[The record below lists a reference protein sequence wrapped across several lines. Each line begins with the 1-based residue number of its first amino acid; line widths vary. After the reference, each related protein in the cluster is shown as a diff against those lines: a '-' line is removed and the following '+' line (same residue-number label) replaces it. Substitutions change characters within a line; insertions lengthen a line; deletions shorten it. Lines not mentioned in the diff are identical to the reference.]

1 MRGLFR
7 ILLSFCILFL
17 SINVY
22 AETDAVKMLERMGV
36 VAKQLN
42 YDGVFSYRAGKRLQS
57 IRIIHRADQQGEIER
72 LISLNGEAREVIRN
86 NDMVTC
92 IYPEGKSVQPN
103 RRPLGRG
110 FPTDLL
116 SRLSSATAY
125 YQLTLGEEE
134 RVAAH
139 HTQALIAVPIDNYR
153 YGYRLWVDKNSQL
166 LLQSDLVDEHG
177 EVLETFAFSAIE
189 MGLHI
194 PDVLLQP
201 QMSGNAMT
209 WNRAE
214 QKMRSKMIAQKKS
227 SSWKVAWLP
236 EGFELVVQQN
246 RIKAKNGASVEHK
259 VYSDGLSSIS
269 IFIEKIRARHSHLHG
284 GSKMGAVN
292 AFGTIINAHFVTVVG
307 GVPARTVEKMGN
319 SISLINIGK

>member
-1 MRGLFR
+1 
-7 ILLSFCILFL
+7 
-17 SINVY
+17 
-22 AETDAVKMLERMGV
+22 
-36 VAKQLN
+36 
-42 YDGVFSYRAGKRLQS
+42 
-57 IRIIHRADQQGEIER
+57 
-72 LISLNGEAREVIRN
+72 
-86 NDMVTC
+86 
-92 IYPEGKSVQPN
+92 
-103 RRPLGRG
+103 
-110 FPTDLL
+110 
-116 SRLSSATAY
+116 
-125 YQLTLGEEE
+125 LGEEE

-153 YGYRLWVDKNSQL
+153 YGYRLWLDKDSQL
-166 LLQSDLVDEHG
+166 LLQSDLVNEHG
-177 EVLETFAFSAIE
+177 EILETFSFSAIE

-201 QMSGNAMT
+201 QMSGNALT
-209 WNRAE
+209 WNRTE

-227 SSWKVAWLP
+227 SSWQVTWLP
-236 EGFELVVQQN
+236 EGFELVVQKN

-319 SISLINIGK
+319 SISHVNVGK